1 MSIQTN
7 RLQVEFNIEAI
18 KRDFVFLRFKKEGK
32 RWTGARE
39 LDQLFGIEYQASAV
53 LFVHGPFAYAMFKKP
68 LDTYKLLSLIRS
80 DENFADDAVIEVEP
94 LACLNNEVECI
105 CEAWLAQIF
114 LNYLSSSRSRFKQL
128 HFCNLTGAL
137 LLIPE
142 FNGKN
147 ADYIDAAKITIDKN
161 YLMKVELVRHRKL
174 ISVLADIKNKKI
186 KPEAIKN
193 KPRYVINDE
202 TKTLRRW
209 LDDSDPDVKKTYV
222 PLSLDGKRA
231 NTEFLH
237 FGSTADYNKSR
248 AGIFHNV
255 LESIN
260 ENLSNYMHVELSHLE
275 TPHSIEL
282 KETILK
288 APKQLHSKLE
298 GKSIRIVDR
307 VDSDES
313 RELAQ
318 SLKGALLNYVT
329 DSKQLSFGKNDKK
342 DALNIRIIHD
352 KDYYDKSEEDD
363 EHLPSTSEYQRQH
376 ITVEGVKEISDAIVK
391 TTIKEILIKNDI
403 NEGRISLFD
412 WNKLN
417 AKHSWTFAMYDDNAK
432 NVIFMIISPDGT
444 FEFKNLDGNNI
455 LEFTEYQEYIELI
468 DQHKRDE
475 WRKDKVLEGL
485 VISENSDKNLIFRT
499 DEITIPDLDS
509 ILQVIEDVDTQL
521 PKGMRTGKE
530 LAQIVEQCFSE
541 TNESE
546 KDNVS
551 ALINELE
558 KINNQEISKAN
569 FRKLSNAYIYPTSKL
584 GSNLRDYLLN
594 EHGIRLH
601 FSKSKEM
608 MDKLFAA
615 SLNINYFMENDA
627 EAYYFV
633 GQRRESIQSSL
644 KDSFHLRKVV
654 AEKGSNLVFN
664 DILKTMDVDFVR
676 TGQSTVLPFP
686 FKYLREYS
694 EFKEVNTN

>member
-1 MSIQTN
+1 MNIQTN
-7 RLQVEFNIEAI
+7 RLKVKFHIDAI
-18 KRDFVFLRFKKEGK
+18 KNDFVFLRFKRDSNKWK
-32 RWTGARE
+32 GARE
-39 LDQLFGIEYQASAV
+39 LDQLFGKEYQASSV
-53 LFVHGPFAYAMFKKP
+53 LFIHGKFAYAMFKKP
-68 LDTYKLLSLIRS
+68 IDPYKLLSLIRLDNS
-80 DENFADDAVIEVEP
+80 FNDDEVIEVEP
-94 LACLNNEVECI
+94 LEYFVEGADCI

-114 LNYLSSSRSRFKQL
+114 LNFLSASKSLFKQF

-137 LLIPE
+137 LIIPE
-142 FNGKN
+142 FSGKN

-174 ISVLADIKNKKI
+174 ISVLADISNKKI
-186 KPEAIKN
+186 KHDSLKN
-193 KPRYVINDE
+193 KPRYVINDG

-222 PLSLDGKRA
+222 PLSIDGKRA
-231 NTEFLH
+231 NTDFLH

-260 ENLSNYMHVELSHLE
+260 ENLSSYMHVELSQLE
-275 TPHSIEL
+275 TPHTIEL

-288 APKQLHSKLE
+288 TPKQLHSKLE

-313 RELAQ
+313 RELTQ

-329 DSKQLSFGKNDKK
+329 DSKQLSFGKKDKK
-342 DALNIRIIHD
+342 DVLNIRIIHD
-352 KDYYDKSEEDD
+352 KDYYDKSGEDD

-412 WNKLN
+412 WSKLN

-432 NVIFMIISPDGT
+432 NVFFMIISPDGT

-468 DQHKRDE
+468 EQHKRDE

-485 VISENSDKNLIFRT
+485 VISENGDKNLIFRT

-509 ILQVIEDVDTQL
+509 IQQIIEDVDTQL
-521 PKGMRTGKE
+521 PNGMRTGKE

-546 KDNVS
+546 KDNVN
-551 ALINELE
+551 ALVNELE
-558 KINNQEISKAN
+558 KINNQEISKTD
-569 FRKLSNAYIYPTSKL
+569 FRKLSNESLSPTSKL
-584 GSNLRDYLLN
+584 GRNLRDYLLS
-594 EHGIRLH
+594 EHGVRLH
-601 FSKSKEM
+601 FSKSKEVI
-608 MDKLFAA
+608 DNLFAA
-615 SLNINYFMENDA
+615 SININYFMDNDS
-627 EAYYFV
+627 EAQYFV

-644 KDSFHLRKVV
+644 KDSSHLRKII
-654 AEKGSNLVFN
+654 AEKGSNLVFK

-686 FKYLREYS
+686 FKYIREYM
-694 EFKEVNTN
+694 EMEKAQ

>member
-1 MSIQTN
+1 MNIQTN
-7 RLQVEFNIEAI
+7 RLKVKFHIDAI
-18 KRDFVFLRFKKEGK
+18 KNDFVFLRFKRDSNKWK
-32 RWTGARE
+32 GAKE
-39 LDQLFGIEYQASAV
+39 LDQLFGKEYQASAV
-53 LFVHGPFAYAMFKKP
+53 LFIHGPFAYAMFKKP
-68 LDTYKLLSLIRS
+68 MDPYKLLSLIRS
-80 DENFADDAVIEVEP
+80 DNSFNDDEVMEVEP
-94 LACLNNEVECI
+94 LEYFVEGADCI
-105 CEAWLAQIF
+105 CEAWLAQIL
-114 LNYLSSSRSRFKQL
+114 LNSVSVSKSRFKQF

-137 LLIPE
+137 LIIPE
-142 FNGKN
+142 FSGKN

-174 ISVLADIKNKKI
+174 ISVLADINNKKI
-186 KPEAIKN
+186 KHDSIKN
-193 KPRYVINDE
+193 KPLYVINDG

-260 ENLSNYMHVELSHLE
+260 ENLSSYMHVELSQLE
-275 TPHSIEL
+275 TPYTIEL

-288 APKQLHSKLE
+288 TPKQLHSKLE
-298 GKSIRIVDR
+298 GKSIRIVDI
-307 VDSDES
+307 VDSNES
-313 RELAQ
+313 RGLAQ
-318 SLKGALLNYVT
+318 SLKDALLNYVT
-329 DSKQLSFGKNDKK
+329 DEKQLSFGKKDKK

-352 KDYYDKSEEDD
+352 KDYYDKSGEDD

-403 NEGRISLFD
+403 NEGIISLFD
-412 WNKLN
+412 WSKLN
-417 AKHSWTFAMYDDNAK
+417 AKHSWKFAMYDDNAK
-432 NVIFMIISPDGT
+432 NVFFMIIYPDGT
-444 FEFKNLDGNNI
+444 FEFKELDGNNI

-485 VISENSDKNLIFRT
+485 VISENGDKNLIFKT

-509 ILQVIEDVDTQL
+509 ILQIIEDVDTQL
-521 PKGMRTGKE
+521 PNGMRTGKE

-546 KDNVS
+546 KENVN
-551 ALINELE
+551 ALVNELN
-558 KINNQEISKAN
+558 KINNQEISKTD
-569 FRKLSNAYIYPTSKL
+569 FRKLSNISLSPTSKL
-584 GSNLRDYLLN
+584 GRNLRDYFLN
-594 EHGIRLH
+594 EHGVRLN

-608 MDKLFAA
+608 MDNLFAA
-615 SLNINYFMENDA
+615 SLNINYFMENDS
-627 EAYYFV
+627 EAHYFV

-654 AEKGSNLVFN
+654 AENGSNLVFK

-686 FKYLREYS
+686 FKYIREYM
-694 EFKEVNTN
+694 EMEKDQ